1 MNVPPPSK
9 AQGVHPTPMILGSA
23 LAATGMDPTAIM
35 MASESILSTGM
46 AEPAATVASAPSL
59 VASGVI
65 VPDERGGQDRGT
77 ISQRGPS
84 PLDSTPERL
93 EPLEDPRRQ
102 HGEAPP
108 RSESLDPWGTAWAE
122 EDGPSTHWSCP
133 PAQTVH
139 ELPSSSSS

>member
-65 VPDERGGQDRGT
+65 VPDER
-77 ISQRGPS
+77 
-84 PLDSTPERL
+84 L

-133 PAQTVH
+133 PAQTIH
-139 ELPSSSSS
+139 EPPSSSSS